1 MTRSAARVLAIT
13 GLLIAAIV
21 ITLWQSGGLA
31 GIQQWAAM
39 QQREAQ
45 ALMAGALRGLRAGEP
60 GANLALMTV
69 CFSYGFLHAVGP
81 GHGKVLIGGYGFG
94 TRVALG
100 RLAILS
106 VLASLA
112 QALTAVVLVW
122 GGLTLFD
129 LSREALTDLS
139 EDSMADIS
147 AAMIGLVGLWLAW
160 RGLRLLLRAGRS
172 DGHSHDQLHQHG
184 HSHHDHTHDADC
196 GCGHAHGPSLEEA
209 AATRSLRD
217 AVVLI
222 AGIAARPCTG
232 AIFLLLLTWRM
243 GFFPAGIVGTMAM
256 GLGTASVTLV
266 VAILSVWA
274 REGSFAMVP
283 ETGPLAAMAR
293 WLPGI
298 LQVAAGAV
306 VAIVAMTLLA

>member
-1 MTRSAARVLAIT
+1 MTRSAARILAIA

-21 ITLWQSGGLA
+21 MLLWQSGGLA

-45 ALMAGALRGLRAGEP
+45 TLMAGALRRLRAGEP
-60 GANLALMTV
+60 GANLALMGI
-69 CFSYGFLHAVGP
+69 CFGYGFLHAVGP

-94 TRVALG
+94 TKVALG
-100 RLAILS
+100 RLALLS
-106 VLASLA
+106 VAASLA
-112 QALTAVVLVW
+112 QALTAVLLVW
-122 GGLTLFD
+122 GGLTIFD
-129 LSREALTDLS
+129 LSREALTDLT

-147 AAMIGLVGLWLAW
+147 AAMIGCVGLWLAW
-160 RGLRLLLRAGRS
+160 RGLRMLLRAGRS
-172 DGHSHDQLHQHG
+172 EGHRHDEHH
-184 HSHHDHTHDADC
+184 HHDHVHDADC
-196 GCGHAHGPSLEEA
+196 GCGHAHGPSIEEA

-217 AVVLI
+217 AVALI

-243 GFFPAGIVGTMAM
+243 GFFPAGIAGAMAM
-256 GLGTASVTLV
+256 GLGTASVTLA
-266 VAILSVWA
+266 VAVLSVWA
-274 REGSFAMVP
+274 REGSFAMMP
-283 ETGPLAAMAR
+283 DTGPLAAMAR

-298 LQVAAGAV
+298 LQLAAGAV